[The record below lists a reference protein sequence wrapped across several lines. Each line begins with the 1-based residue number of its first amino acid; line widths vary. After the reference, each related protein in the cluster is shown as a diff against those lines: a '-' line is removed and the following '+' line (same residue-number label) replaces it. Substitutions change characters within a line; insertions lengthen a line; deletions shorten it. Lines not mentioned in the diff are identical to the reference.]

1 MGALWGVWG
10 WSDVGKLEVSGFYPC
25 QHPLV
30 PLHKD
35 SVMWW
40 QEREERG
47 SLGENGNW
55 KSNSFPQLRGW
66 WWSNQFWWESCRERQ
81 TQFLTSLFLPCCAV
95 LIPTGLVTGW
105 IAPQFP
111 STIRL
116 SISNVFTCLFRGGKT
131 QKMTSRGIL
140 SAYLSLSFLIRP
152 RVWQQ
157 TSSIQGHFLRY

>member
-1 MGALWGVWG
+1 MGALWGGWG
-10 WSDVGKLEVSGFYPC
+10 CERRGDVEVSGFYLC
-25 QHPLV
+25 QHPL
-30 PLHKD
+30 LYKD

-40 QEREERG
+40 QEREERE

-55 KSNSFPQLRGW
+55 KSNSFPQFRGW
-66 WWSNQFWWESCRERQ
+66 WWSNQFWWESCEPRHS
-81 TQFLTSLFLPCCAV
+81 FSLFLPCCAV
-95 LIPTGLVTGW
+95 GIKTAGPVTGW

-157 TSSIQGHFLRY
+157 TSTVQGHFLRY